1 MRPFQQ
7 FHGRITLASTHIAR
21 ELHIKKRDQK
31 AFRDEDLSSPLLQP
45 EMMCP
50 FLALKL
56 VV

>member
-21 ELHIKKRDQK
+21 ELPIKKRDKK